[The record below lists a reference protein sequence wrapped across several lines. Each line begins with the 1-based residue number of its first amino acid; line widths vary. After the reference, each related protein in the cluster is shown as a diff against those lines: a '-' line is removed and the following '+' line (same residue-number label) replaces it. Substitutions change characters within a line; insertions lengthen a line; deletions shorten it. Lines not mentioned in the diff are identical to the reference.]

1 MLETAGYEVV
11 TAVDGLAAF
20 NTLGT
25 RTFDA
30 MVSDI
35 EMPNMDGLTLTSKV
49 RENKAHDKLPI
60 ILVSSLASEADRKR
74 GMDVGA
80 DAYIP
85 KSALN
90 QQILI
95 DTLSRLV

>member
-11 TAVDGLAAF
+11 TAVDGLSAF

-25 RTFDA
+25 RAFDA